1 MNSKTRKIKRRLEMK
16 DDGIRKGCF
25 FIILITGLTFSFS
38 KPVTIDVTATPTNVD
53 QDKATLYKQHVA
65 RGDSL
70 FDLQEYSAAMKEFQ
84 KAAEIMPYEEY
95 PRLQMQ
101 VIETTLGVKSL
112 ENKKKESAKPAEDEP
127 AEKSSVEST
136 SEKEITQ
143 EVVATETATE
153 TQPKNQDESKS
164 IIESYQD
171 TLAMLDDKEDRIEK
185 SIVYAEIASKLK
197 EADQHAKALEYLQ
210 KSLMIEEEQDNKPN
224 VANLYDGM
232 GDVYLDSGEVESS
245 IDHYEKSIEVKNE
258 IGDKKGVSEGYS
270 KIGNVYEKT
279 YDYQS
284 ALDYYEKS
292 AEVKGELDDKAGL
305 STVMDN
311 MGNIYYKQ
319 KFLEK
324 SIDSYKKAA
333 ELNEQLGNEDELGST
348 YNKMGVA
355 YYELG
360 QFENAEQFM
369 EKSVEIKEKNGNQK
383 EASMALNNLG
393 NLNYN
398 QNKIRKAISYYEKSL
413 DYKTT
418 SNYEAGKA
426 ISLFNLGK
434 AYREMDD
441 NDKAIEYFKQS
452 KDLAEANNLPEVAA
466 KNVKALSEIYRESNN
481 NEKADAFEQMLVS
494 SGFSGIDVDEPL
506 SEKQAVS
513 ETNQSNDVIK
523 LLTEEVLRQKQL
535 VELEAEKRAKENK
548 INSLKLQN
556 KNDQIQ
562 KQRTVVMSL
571 GIVILLILAV
581 LVLLRVQVIQK
592 KKANEELT
600 RKNELISKQS
610 KLITDNIKAASF
622 IQRAAM
628 PPDEYIISE
637 IPEYFILNK
646 PKDIVSGDFYW
657 MEKRGGNLFLAVA
670 DCTGHGVQGALI
682 SMLGVAILNEIV
694 NKSYKD
700 GPGEILSQLSEKV
713 KKVLHQSGGDSMED
727 IREGM
732 DMVLLKINKE
742 EKLIEFA
749 GAKNPVYIVHEGDI
763 TIYKGD
769 KSPIGYFSKGTPF
782 TTQSIQIE
790 NGDSMY
796 MFSDGYADQLGG
808 DEMKKFLS
816 KRFKKL
822 LIDIEPLPMEQ
833 RKEKM
838 LQNYNDWKGN
848 YSQVDDVMVMGIKF

>member
-1 MNSKTRKIKRRLEMK
+1 MNSKTQKIKRKLVMK
-16 DDGIRKGCF
+16 HDGLRKVLL
-25 FIILITGLTFSFS
+25 FIFLITGLTLSYAE
-38 KPVTIDVTATPTNVD
+38 PANNGLTATPIDVN
-53 QDKATLYKQHVA
+53 QDKATLYQQHVT

-70 FDLQEYSAAMKEFQ
+70 FDLQQYAAAMKEFQ
-84 KAAEIMPYEEY
+84 KAAQIMPYEEY

-112 ENKKKESAKPAEDEP
+112 EDQKKENTKRTG
-127 AEKSSVEST
+127 EKSVEKST
-136 SEKEITQ
+136 PETGSENVTTT
-143 EVVATETATE
+143 EVVAEEKTPEDLSNK
-153 TQPKNQDESKS
+153 QDLSKN
-164 IIESYQD
+164 IIETYED
-171 TLAMLDDKEDRIEK
+171 TLAKLDDKEDRIEK
-185 SIVYAEIASKLK
+185 SIVYAEIASKLR

-224 VANLYDGM
+224 VANLYEGM

-258 IGDKKGVSEGYS
+258 IGDKKGVSDGYS
-270 KIGNVYEKT
+270 KIGNVYENT
-279 YDYQS
+279 YDYQN

-305 STVMDN
+305 SMVMDN

-324 SIDSYKKAA
+324 SIDSYQKAA

-360 QFENAEQFM
+360 QFDNAEEFM
-369 EKSVEIKEKNGNQK
+369 KKSVELKEKNGNQK

-413 DYKTT
+413 NYKTT

-434 AYREMDD
+434 AYHEIED
-441 NDKAIEYFKQS
+441 NDRAIDYFEQS
-452 KDLAEANNLPEVAA
+452 KELAETNNLPEVAA
-466 KNVKALSEIYRESNN
+466 KNLKALTEIYRETNK
-481 NEKADAFEQMLVS
+481 NEKADEFERLLAS
-494 SGFSGIDVDEPL
+494 SGFSGINVDEPL

-513 ETNQSNDVIK
+513 ETNNSNDVIK
-523 LLTEEVLRQKQL
+523 LLTEEVMRQKQL
-535 VELEAEKRAKENK
+535 VELEAERRAKDNK

-581 LVLLRVQVIQK
+581 LILLRVQVIQK
-592 KKANEELT
+592 KKANEKLT
-600 RKNELISKQS
+600 QKNNLISKQS

-628 PPDEYIISE
+628 PPDDYIISE
-637 IPEYFILNK
+637 IPEYFILDM

-694 NKSYKD
+694 NKSYKE

-713 KKVLHQSGGDSMED
+713 KKVLHQSGGDSMQD

-732 DMVLLKINKE
+732 DMVLLKMNR
-742 EKLIEFA
+742 EKNLIEYA

-763 TIYKGD
+763 TVYKGD

-782 TTQSIQIE
+782 TTQSIQIGK
-790 NGDSMY
+790 GDSMY

-808 DEMKKFLS
+808 EEMKKFLS